1 MYQKNRYLFS
11 EIRKTRLLIYSVLLV
26 LLVVYNVTIDFVNN
40 DSIRDIILESII
52 FVPTISLGLLLLLV
66 SQKWIM
72 NTTQSI
78 SLSYKSKIVN
88 PRTIKIFGFLIASFL
103 ISSVIRT
110 ISYFIM
116 NDEENERFF
125 NSILFLYLLIT
136 LTTFGIIF
144 LIENLLVKVITEK
157 RLRSDISEIEYER
170 NKFQQIIL
178 KKQLSPHFLF
188 NSFSSLL
195 GLIQK
200 SPDDAEKFVI
210 HLANIYRSSM
220 HKDDELVI
228 TLQEEYNNS
237 DSYLQ
242 LMMMRHPDAIRP
254 NIVGDMDSTEYFLPP
269 LTLLSLIENAV
280 KHNAFSKEQPLM
292 LTIKREKDTVVV
304 SNVYKPRSTDSTRN
318 GGTGKENLAKQFRL
332 LEYPEPEYKIEN
344 DLFQV
349 KIHLIT
355 IY

>member
-1 MYQKNRYLFS
+1 MYQKKRYLFN
-11 EIRKTRLLIYSVLLV
+11 EIRKTRLLIYSALLT
-26 LLVVYNVTIDFVNN
+26 LLVVYNVTLDFVN
-40 DSIRDIILESII
+40 DESIRDIILESVI
-52 FVPTISLGLLLLLV
+52 FIPTISLGLLFLLV
-66 SQKWIM
+66 CQKWII
-72 NTTQSI
+72 NYTLSSSLYYI
-78 SLSYKSKIVN
+78 SRTVN
-88 PRTIKIFGFLIASFL
+88 PRTTKIIGFLIASLF
-103 ISSVIRT
+103 ISVGIRT
-110 ISYFIM
+110 ISYFFL
-116 NDEENERFF
+116 NDEESERFF
-125 NSILFLYLLIT
+125 NSIFFLYLLIT
-136 LTTFGIIF
+136 ATTFGITF
-144 LIENLLVKVITEK
+144 LIENLLIKVITEK
-157 RLRSDISEIEYER
+157 RLRSDISEIEFER

-242 LMMMRHPDAIRP
+242 LMMMRHPDAIKP
-254 NIVGDMDSTEYFLPP
+254 NIVGDMNSTDYFLPP

-292 LTIKREKDTVVV
+292 LTIKHEKDTVVV
-304 SNVYKPRSTDSTRN
+304 SNSYRPRSTDSTRN

-344 DLFQV
+344 DYFHV